1 LPKGTIE
8 GQSGRTCAR
17 TNAGGNEEVE
27 IRAWR
32 GVRFN
37 PQVVEDPGAAIGP
50 PYDVI
55 DEAQQEEL
63 YARSPYNIV
72 RIIKGK
78 KEPGDDGTSNVYTRA
93 AESFQGWLSAGAL
106 VQDPEPALYV
116 YRQDFS
122 HEGRPCTRLGLVCL
136 ARIEEFGKGIM
147 AHEKTLAAPKKDRLE
162 LTRATGAQFGN
173 IFALYDEPEK
183 RVDALLEE
191 AAQGAPLLGHTDRDG
206 VTHSLYAITDPAKHK
221 VAEEV
226 MRAHPL
232 FIADGHHRYETA
244 LNFSR
249 ENVEVEAS
257 QFVMLTLVNMRNEG
271 LVILPTHRLV
281 KNVEGFSAADLLTR
295 LEADFALRSLP
306 SGEGL
311 PREVRAAMREEME
324 RGRNCFGLYT
334 GDGKIHVAA
343 LKDPGRT
350 AGLGGTGMSKAWKG
364 MDVVVLHHLV
374 LDEILGIDEEA
385 LKSQKNVEYI
395 KDIGDAV
402 REARA
407 AVDSGRCQALF
418 LQNPPRMSEM
428 KAVCE
433 AGERMPQKSTFFH
446 PKIYS
451 GLVIHKML

>member
-1 LPKGTIE
+1 
-8 GQSGRTCAR
+8 
-17 TNAGGNEEVE
+17 VE

-32 GVRFN
+32 GIRFN
-37 PQVVEDPGAAIGP
+37 PKVVEDPGAAIGP

-72 RIIKGK
+72 CIIKGK
-78 KEPGDDGTSNVYTRA
+78 KEPGDDETSNVYTRA
-93 AESFQGWLSAGAL
+93 AGSFQSWLSEEAL
-106 VQDPEPALYV
+106 TQDPGPALYV
-116 YRQDFS
+116 YRQDFP
-122 HEGRPCTRLGLVCL
+122 HEGRTYTRLGLVCL
-136 ARIEEFGKGIM
+136 ARVEEFGEGIM

-173 IFALYDEPEK
+173 IFALYDDPGK

-191 AAQGAPLLGHTDRDG
+191 AAQADPLLSHTDEDC
-206 VTHSLYAITDPAKHK
+206 VTHSLYSITDPAKHE
-221 VAEEV
+221 VAAEV
-226 MRAHPL
+226 MREHPL

-249 ENVEVEAS
+249 ENREVEAS

-271 LVILPTHRLV
+271 LLILPTHRLV
-281 KNVEGFSAADLLTR
+281 KNVEGFSTADLLTR
-295 LEADFALRSLP
+295 LGADFDLRSFP
-306 SGEGL
+306 AGKGL
-311 PREVRAAMREEME
+311 PEEVRTAMREEME
-324 RGRNCFGLYT
+324 RGRNCFGLYA
-334 GDGKIHVAA
+334 GDGQIQVAG

-350 AGLGGTGMSKAWKG
+350 KGLGGAGTSDAWKG
-364 MDVVVLHHLV
+364 MDVVVLHHIV
-374 LDEILGIDEEA
+374 LDEILGIGEEA
-385 LKSQKNVEYI
+385 LKSQRNVEYI
-395 KDIGDAV
+395 KDVGNAV
-402 REARA
+402 QEARA

-428 KAVCE
+428 KGVCE